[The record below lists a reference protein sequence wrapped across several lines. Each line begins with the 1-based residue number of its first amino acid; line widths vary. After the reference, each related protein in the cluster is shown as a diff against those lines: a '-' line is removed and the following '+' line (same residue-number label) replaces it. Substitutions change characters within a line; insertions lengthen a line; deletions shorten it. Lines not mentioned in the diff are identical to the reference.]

1 MIIKKQKTKY
11 KKMMMTIN
19 NMNHFDF
26 NESSSNINT
35 NYTDIFK
42 KKIHTN
48 NTTRTQYIDI
58 H

>member
-42 KKIHTN
+42 KK
-48 NTTRTQYIDI
+48 NT
-58 H
+58 HE